1 MKSATR
7 VTQPEKLGREATRS
21 FTFRA
26 IALNALF
33 LPYTDGAALC
43 ALDGL
48 DRVAVLYRIGS
59 LTMRVSHNVKRA
71 SLALLAIFVLYVIS
85 YCGLS
90 ACGRHEFSQSG
101 RIRYAFGLSVSDVSM
116 WQPRFIRWQRFT
128 DVRGNESSRGNFLG
142 YFYCPMITLDRWLV
156 HPSEQLF

>member
-1 MKSATR
+1 
-7 VTQPEKLGREATRS
+7 
-21 FTFRA
+21 
-26 IALNALF
+26 
-33 LPYTDGAALC
+33 
-43 ALDGL
+43 
-48 DRVAVLYRIGS
+48 
-59 LTMRVSHNVKRA
+59 MRVSHNVKRA